1 LTSVVEALVSTVLP
15 VFLVIGVG
23 AFVSSRVHLEASALN
38 RVALYV
44 VVPALVFRSM
54 SQMDVEVG
62 GALRFV
68 AAYLT
73 FMAAV
78 AGTAALVARRWSPRD
93 RRTFVATSTFANAA
107 NMMLPVTL
115 FALGDAGLQR
125 ALILYVVTALTIF
138 GVGPL
143 MLGAGSP
150 LAVIARKVALF
161 PVLWAAVLGL
171 VVNGLGWTLP
181 VPVFR
186 AVDLLAGAAVPI
198 VMLTLGVHVGRAR
211 SLVPDGR
218 TWTSVAMKLALAP
231 VLGYFVGIAWGLSG
245 IDLAVL
251 ILLAGMPTA
260 VNVFNVSVEFG
271 GNADQVGRAV
281 VTGTI
286 LAVVTLPLVVTFVTR
301 LA

>member
-1 LTSVVEALVSTVLP
+1 MTSVVEALVSTVLP

-54 SQMDVEVG
+54 SQMDVEVL

-73 FMAAV
+73 FMMVVAA
-78 AGTAALVARRWSPRD
+78 AAAWIARAWTPRD

-115 FALGDAGLQR
+115 FALGDAGLER
-125 ALILYVVTALTIF
+125 ALILYVVTSLTIF
-138 GVGPL
+138 GLGPL

-150 LAVIARKVALF
+150 LPVIARKVAVF
-161 PVLWAAVLGL
+161 PVLWAAILGL
-171 VVNGLGWTLP
+171 AVNGLGWSLP

-218 TWTSVAMKLALAP
+218 TWSSVAMKLALAP
-231 VLGYFVGIAWGLSG
+231 LLGYGVGLAWGLSG
-245 IDLAVL
+245 LDLAVL
-251 ILLAGMPTA
+251 TLLAGMPTA
-260 VNVFNVSVEFG
+260 VNVFNVAVEFG
-271 GNADQVGRAV
+271 GNGDQVGKAV
-281 VTGTI
+281 VTGTL
-286 LAVVTLPLVVTFVTR
+286 LAVATLPVVVTFVTR
-301 LA
+301 LG